1 MDKVNIDELVNYK
14 EEYTKFVQKPEFK
27 HDRMVSLCPFHD
39 DRKPSFSVDLKTGKF
54 VCFACGKAGNYVSF
68 RAELDGTSN
77 ADAYKKILREHGV
90 DETKK
95 EPAKPKSYT
104 VEDYAAEKKLPAEW
118 LHMVCSLESKQEQD
132 PLRQNPVLQH
142 RKQGPGHPQAHGK
155 PQLQVGVWISRKDDS
170 IRPLA

>member
-132 PLRQNPVLQH
+132 GTPYVKIP
-142 RKQGPGHPQAHGK
+142 
-155 PQLQVGVWISRKDDS
+155 
-170 IRPLA
+170 

>member
-1 MDKVNIDELVNYK
+1 MKNNTTQK
-14 EEYTKFVQKPEFK
+14 EASAPSAAEIAAVVAAYTKFVQKPEFK

-104 VEDYAAEKKLPAEW
+104 VEDYAAEKK
-118 LHMVCSLESKQEQD
+118 
-132 PLRQNPVLQH
+132 RT
-142 RKQGPGHPQAHGK
+142 
-155 PQLQVGVWISRKDDS
+155 
-170 IRPLA
+170 

>member
-27 HDRMVSLCPFHD
+27 RDRMVSLCPFHD

-77 ADAYKKILREHGV
+77 ADACSF
-90 DETKK
+90 
-95 EPAKPKSYT
+95 KPLTGSWRRFK
-104 VEDYAAEKKLPAEW
+104 
-118 LHMVCSLESKQEQD
+118 CSSTIF
-132 PLRQNPVLQH
+132 PPS
-142 RKQGPGHPQAHGK
+142 
-155 PQLQVGVWISRKDDS
+155 LQVRHRRRSRS
-170 IRPLA
+170 

>member
-27 HDRMVSLCPFHD
+27 RDRMVSLCPFHD

-132 PLRQNPVLQH
+132 GTPYV
-142 RKQGPGHPQAHGK
+142 KMAK
-155 PQLQVGVWISRKDDS
+155 PQSSWTR
-170 IRPLA
+170 